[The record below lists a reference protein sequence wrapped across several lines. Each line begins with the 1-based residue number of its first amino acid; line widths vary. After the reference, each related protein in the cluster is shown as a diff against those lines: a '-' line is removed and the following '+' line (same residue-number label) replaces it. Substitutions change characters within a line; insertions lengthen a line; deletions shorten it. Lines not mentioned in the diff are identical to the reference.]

1 MELYKLID
9 NKTDIEQYKNGFVN
23 LALPFFGFSEPI
35 ASPKGEYNNKK
46 YDKIWDRFDI
56 KGDIKLSDLI
66 EHFEKDEG
74 LEITMLSY
82 GVSLLYASF
91 FPPKKLKERLNLPI
105 TQLVKLVT
113 KKDIPA
119 HVSTMILEI
128 CADDKEGEDVEVP
141 FITIHL

>member
-1 MELYKLID
+1 MVD
-9 NKTDIEQYKNGFVN
+9 NKTDIEQYRNGFVN

-35 ASPKGEYNNKK
+35 ASPKGEYNNKT

-56 KGDIKLSDLI
+56 KGDIKLSQLI

-91 FPPKKLKERLNLPI
+91 FPQKKLKERLNLPI

>member
-1 MELYKLID
+1 MLH
-9 NKTDIEQYKNGFVN
+9 Q
-23 LALPFFGFSEPI
+23 SENI
-35 ASPKGEYNNKK
+35 TTRN
-46 YDKIWDRFDI
+46 DKILDRFDI

-128 CADDKEGEDVEVP
+128 CADDKECEDVEVP

>member
-91 FPPKKLKERLNLPI
+91 SLQRNWKK
-105 TQLVKLVT
+105 
-113 KKDIPA
+113 
-119 HVSTMILEI
+119 
-128 CADDKEGEDVEVP
+128 G
-141 FITIHL
+141 